1 MRCFS
6 CNNFSVEPVCKSCV
20 DDFLKSNASIS
31 ELMEGVNVVSLFDYN
46 ATEEFIKS
54 KYLTSGYRVYKFL
67 ARRYLNPFLKKYIK
81 SLKDSKSLNGKI
93 YLIGIDANSVD
104 RGYSNVAILLRYGS
118 MDIRELRPLYRV

>member
-20 DDFLKSNASIS
+20 DDFLKPDVYSAKLI
-31 ELMEGVNVVSLFDYN
+31 EDIEVISLFDYH

-104 RGYSNVAILLRYGS
+104 RGYSNVKANSR
-118 MDIRELRPLYRV
+118 R